1 MKYLI
6 ILIFNALVYILNA
19 QLVVNAGDDIYLC
32 SHQLAPINQNRGH
45 LRLGGN
51 PSASTGNQPYTYSWS
66 TSVLNASNF
75 LDDTSLSNPTITKF
89 PITNKDVHFYLTV
102 KDANGQTAK
111 DTVFFYNS
119 QCKVITANALI
130 YKNEKDTV
138 VIGTPGTLGGKLPYS
153 CLHTPNIDLIYA
165 PNCGTKTYTPNDQ
178 EYQFQYLDSIGCPCS
193 HVVDVVIKKSR
204 IFNPK
209 TEPVFLK
216 LENPIDDNSI
226 YIKNPNWQE
235 KLRIKVFN
243 LAGETVFSEI
253 IEDSIKIGK
262 MLPEEGI
269 YFAIIYSNDKEV
281 FNFKLFRK

>member
-32 SHQLAPINQNRGH
+32 SDQLAPINQNRGH

-51 PSASTGNQPYTYSWS
+51 PSASAGNQPYTYSWS

-75 LDDTSLSNPTITKF
+75 LDDTSLSNPTIIKF

-178 EYQFQYLDSIGCPCS
+178 EYQFQYIDSIGCPCS
-193 HVVDVVIKKSR
+193 HVVDVVINKSR

-243 LAGETVFSEI
+243 LAGGKVLSEV
-253 IEDSIKIGK
+253 IEDSLEIGK